1 MQEVW
6 RLVDSDL
13 VSPAESAALDE
24 AILESHVVGVVPNT
38 LHFYRRSSPTV
49 SVGYFQRI
57 DDSVRA
63 DECDRRGV
71 AIVRRKSGGS
81 SIYTDS
87 GQLIYGLVVSA
98 ADIPPRPEESFRLLC
113 TALAKAI
120 SHFGVLAMYR
130 PLNDVEVQGRKIS
143 GSAQLRRKGSVLQ
156 HGTVLVD
163 TDLETMDAVLR
174 VDRMKNPDIQKPS
187 QRIVTL
193 GNLLSSVPDMATVKA
208 RVVAEIESALG
219 IQFKVGE
226 LTSSEKVMVKKLVRE
241 RYSQKEWNYRF

>member
-1 MQEVW
+1 MQDSW

-24 AILESHVVGVVPNT
+24 AILESHLAGAVPNT
-38 LHFYRRSSPTV
+38 LHFYRRSVPTV
-49 SVGYFQRI
+49 SVGYFQRM
-57 DDSVRA
+57 DSSVIVE
-63 DECDRRGV
+63 ECDRRGV
-71 AIVRRKSGGS
+71 SIVRRKSGGS

-87 GQLIYGLVVSA
+87 GQLIYGLVVHAS
-98 ADIPPRPEESFRLLC
+98 DIPASPEESFRVLC

-120 SHFGVLAMYR
+120 SHFGVDARYR
-130 PLNDVEVQGRKIS
+130 PLNDVEVEGRKIS

-174 VDRMKNPDIQKPS
+174 VDKAKNPDIRKPS
-187 QRIVTL
+187 QRVVTMA
-193 GNLLSSVPDMATVKA
+193 NLVASVPDMDAVKA
-208 RVVAEIESALG
+208 RVVLEIEKALG
-219 IQFKVGE
+219 TQFEMGE
-226 LTSSEKVMVKKLVRE
+226 LTSFERVMVRRLVQE